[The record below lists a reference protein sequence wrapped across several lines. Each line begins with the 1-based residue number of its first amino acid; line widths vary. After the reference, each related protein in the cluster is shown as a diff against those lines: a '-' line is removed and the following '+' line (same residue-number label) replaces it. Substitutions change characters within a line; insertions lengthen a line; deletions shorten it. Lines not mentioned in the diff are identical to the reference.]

1 MNVRLHMPEMLTSGC
16 HGQIRKGLEAA
27 VSMRIAGEEA
37 VHLARM
43 YLGMGKYGVP
53 MNPVAWDGYAHERE
67 QVMAK
72 LNIPGE
78 LLHGNCGNLALG
90 NWLIPSNKNI
100 VDIKLQRRLLIFK
113 FI

>member
-1 MNVRLHMPEMLTSGC
+1 MGC
-16 HGQIRKGLEAA
+16 CLQIRKGLEAA

-67 QVMAK
+67 QVMAR
-72 LNIPGE
+72 LNIPGKP
-78 LLHGNCGNLALG
+78 LH
-90 NWLIPSNKNI
+90 
-100 VDIKLQRRLLIFK
+100 
-113 FI
+113 